1 MRWFF
6 LSIILM
12 GPLVISP
19 FAMGKTKQHRTSKM
33 GWPVD
38 RSTTKPISPSS
49 YKLNTQFGF
58 NLVSGSSVN
67 SGFQLGRLVYSKFPI
82 YLGPELSFM
91 LFSPGSILNVLV
103 GGWVE
108 NHLFSD
114 HRKTIDFGIYGGL
127 GFSNQRPYWKT
138 KNAILLLDISYSQQI
153 DDFFALRGQL
163 RPGVIN
169 GKVLVSVN
177 MNVQFQF
184 R

>member
-1 MRWFF
+1 
-6 LSIILM
+6 M

-58 NLVSGSSVN
+58 NVISGSSVN
-67 SGFQLGRLVYSKFPI
+67 SGFQLGRLVYSRFPI

-114 HRKTIDFGIYGGL
+114 HRKTTSVFMGAWGFLIKDPPGKPRIPFCCWIFPILSRLMIFLLFGDKFVL
-127 GFSNQRPYWKT
+127 F
-138 KNAILLLDISYSQQI
+138 LLMARC
-153 DDFFALRGQL
+153 FVR
-163 RPGVIN
+163 
-169 GKVLVSVN
+169 
-177 MNVQFQF
+177 
-184 R
+184 